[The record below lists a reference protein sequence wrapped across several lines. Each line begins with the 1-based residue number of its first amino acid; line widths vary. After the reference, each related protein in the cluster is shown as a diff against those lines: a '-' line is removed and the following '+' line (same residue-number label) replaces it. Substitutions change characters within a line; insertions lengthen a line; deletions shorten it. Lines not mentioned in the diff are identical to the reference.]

1 MGTIRDRIGKIHMYT
16 HGVSFGIPEY
26 LAEKGLD
33 LNIEYVGDGMKN
45 SVLAI
50 EIFKTKKVE
59 KEEEHDSNECIQEDQ
74 RETRWGSSLLCSLR
88 RSDGSGG
95 R

>member
-1 MGTIRDRIGKIHMYT
+1 MGTIRDIVGKIHMHT

-33 LNIEYVGDGMKN
+33 VNIEYVGDGTEN

-59 KEEEHDSNECIQEDQ
+59 KEEEHD
-74 RETRWGSSLLCSLR
+74 RFR
-88 RSDGSGG
+88 
-95 R
+95 

>member
-1 MGTIRDRIGKIHMYT
+1 MDQVQEDMNRRKKIMGIIRDRIGKIHMYT
-16 HGVSFGIPEY
+16 HGVNFGIPEY

-33 LNIEYVGDGMKN
+33 VNIEYVGDETKN

-59 KEEEHDSNECIQEDQ
+59 KEEEHDGF
-74 RETRWGSSLLCSLR
+74 R
-88 RSDGSGG
+88 
-95 R
+95 